1 MKNIFMTVERIN
13 NKALLE
19 RVQKTHEIALKAA
32 HSLIEEDVESQK
44 RGDALA
50 LALFLHVPP
59 VYLDLVLRGAHI
71 AREEVV
77 ARAIRRVT
85 YLEKGS
91 CVEFYVTSLES
102 AVKATAFG
110 KRIKDTVPIDDF
122 SAVPP
127 PELAYVFRDS
137 PEEFNDAISIGKE
150 AAIHEMLDLVQRD
163 DSPLLPRPT
172 ISMVEKRFLLRPEA
186 GGGKTAEVLTAIEGV
201 KLCYFYP
208 RGSEEPNL
216 SLRVSQ

>member
-1 MKNIFMTVERIN
+1 MPDKCLRLGGIGSEEKSLGEKILSKILIFYHSLRAQLKNIFMTVERIN

-77 ARAIRRVT
+77 ARAIR
-85 YLEKGS
+85 
-91 CVEFYVTSLES
+91 
-102 AVKATAFG
+102 
-110 KRIKDTVPIDDF
+110 
-122 SAVPP
+122 
-127 PELAYVFRDS
+127 
-137 PEEFNDAISIGKE
+137 
-150 AAIHEMLDLVQRD
+150 
-163 DSPLLPRPT
+163 
-172 ISMVEKRFLLRPEA
+172 
-186 GGGKTAEVLTAIEGV
+186 
-201 KLCYFYP
+201 
-208 RGSEEPNL
+208 
-216 SLRVSQ
+216 